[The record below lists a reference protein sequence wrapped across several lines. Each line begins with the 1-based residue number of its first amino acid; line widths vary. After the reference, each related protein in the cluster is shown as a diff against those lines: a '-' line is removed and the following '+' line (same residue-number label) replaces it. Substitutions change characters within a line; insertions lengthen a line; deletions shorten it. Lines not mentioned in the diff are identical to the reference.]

1 MATRHN
7 RRFAITERR
16 QKVTE
21 LYLEGWSQSA
31 IATELN
37 IAQST
42 VSDDIQHVR
51 RKWEQSALQNYDE
64 LRSLADQKLQH
75 IEHEAWAGWRRSQK
89 PAQSAV
95 VSGEGV
101 AQQSR
106 KSMKN
111 QYGDPRF
118 LDLVNKCIAQR
129 RALLGLDVLP
139 ATAPME
145 GQENEL
151 VSLDERRERVL
162 TLFTAFGHRERIS
175 QVGAAIDGDQ
185 PRGICTGD
193 QPGTLEIG
201 PAPDVAGSSDH

>member
-1 MATRHN
+1 MATQHN
-7 RRFAITERR
+7 RRFAITQRR

-21 LYLEGWSQSA
+21 LYLEGWSQAA
-31 IATELN
+31 IAAELN

-42 VSDDIQHVR
+42 VSDDIQNVR
-51 RKWEQSALQNYDE
+51 RKWEQSALQNFDE
-64 LRSLADQKLQH
+64 LRVLEDQKLQH

-129 RALLGLDVLP
+129 RALLGLDILP

-145 GQENEL
+145 GQYDEP
-151 VSLDERRERVL
+151 VSLEGRRERVAVL
-162 TLFTAFGHRERIS
+162 VTALRERERIG
-175 QVGAAIDGDQ
+175 QTGAGSDRGQ
-185 PRGICTGD
+185 PGGICAGD
-193 QPGTLEIG
+193 QPGTLEDG
-201 PAPDVAGSSDH
+201 PAPDSVGPGHH